1 MNHLIRIMHALEK
14 SYCKKKKEMRCF
26 MKIFEQTKVIV
37 VVV

>member
-1 MNHLIRIMHALEK
+1 MHWRSLTV
-14 SYCKKKKEMRCF
+14 KKKKKMRCY